1 MAALDAQRQ
10 SMKWLKSNLGV
21 CLTAITL
28 LIAAGLAFGRLDAR
42 QESLSR
48 QLAAKVDREPLLR
61 ELDLVHD
68 ELRKIDQR
76 LDGVIIRQAIV
87 ADQ

>member
-1 MAALDAQRQ
+1 V
-10 SMKWLKSNLGV
+10 KWLKSNLGV

-28 LIAAGLAFGRLDAR
+28 LIAGSLAFGRLQDSQTALDRR
-42 QESLSR
+42 QESLS
-48 QLAAKVDREPLLR
+48 LAVQGKIDRDQVIR
-61 ELDLVHD
+61 EFDQVHD